1 MSSIVQRCVIVL
13 KGGNIETVILEN
25 RKINL
30 QVVVIDRDLP
40 VEVVDYSEETTNIAE
55 YDGESF
61 EASDVEVEFDSEDVV
76 DQAFHRLGIA
86 YPQQPKDEGLPQNNY
101 RVSWQIDVT
110 ASTPELAAVKAEEL
124 MPAGD
129 ITSYARTFNVINTVT
144 TVETAVDLGITLE
157 DLEKHFGPI
166 IYKNDEDEMFERD
179 EIQNLDVTRLW
190 TVVEGDSGGMW
201 VQSGYHFVNRIGYLL
216 TTKPWVTGTEEYI
229 WAI

>member
-40 VEVVDYSEETTNIAE
+40 VEVVDYSEVRTNIAE

-61 EASDVEVEFDSEDVV
+61 EASDVDVEFDSEDVV

-86 YPQQPKDEGLPQNNY
+86 YPTQPKDDALPQDEY
-101 RVSWQIDVT
+101 RVTWEIDVT
-110 ASTPELAAVKAEEL
+110 ASTPELAAVKAEDL

-129 ITSYARTFNVINTVT
+129 ITSYARTFKVVNNR
-144 TVETAVDLGITLE
+144 TALATEVDLGITLE

-166 IYKNDEDEMFERD
+166 IYKNDQHELFERD
-179 EIQNLDVTRLW
+179 EIQNLDSSRLW

-201 VQSGYHFVNRIGYLL
+201 VQAQFHFVNRIGYLL
-216 TTKPWVTGTEEYI
+216 TTKPWVTGMEEYI